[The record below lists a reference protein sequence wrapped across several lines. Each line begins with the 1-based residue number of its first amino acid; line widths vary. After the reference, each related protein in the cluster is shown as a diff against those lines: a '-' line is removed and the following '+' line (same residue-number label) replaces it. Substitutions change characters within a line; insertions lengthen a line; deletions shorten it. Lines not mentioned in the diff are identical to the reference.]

1 MEKKATINLRIDND
15 LKSDA
20 EQILNR
26 LGLTM
31 STAITL
37 FLRQV
42 ELTGGLPFP
51 VQLPPGPKH
60 LDASTMSKEDF
71 NHEMNLA
78 TYEIEQGDTLMVSD
92 YVAAFNS
99 SKKND

>member
-15 LKSDA
+15 LKIDA

-60 LDASTMSKEDF
+60 LDISNMSEDDF
-71 NHEMNLA
+71 NA
-78 TYEIEQGDTLMVSD
+78 YIEQGIHESNNDQLMYLSD
-92 YVAAFNS
+92 VISEYKAS
-99 SKKND
+99 RKK